1 MVTGISEVHGWINW
15 RWVAI
20 FGLIVALA
28 LALATLPLRLLLPAV
43 AATAGGLLLL
53 RWPWLVW
60 PLIGV
65 ALPVSSGVRVGPLT
79 GTEGLLAGAVAL
91 WLVDGVRRRSL
102 RLAWRPRLVLVSLAV
117 YLAAQGLSLLRAPDL
132 GEGVAEM
139 VKWAEFA
146 LVLLI
151 VPQMVKREQARWLVA
166 GLLLGGV
173 FQALLGLYQ
182 FVFQIGPPWFLI
194 LGRFMRASGTFAQP
208 NPYAGYLGLT
218 LPVAASLGLW
228 ALGALQSRRESMSAG
243 RPTSPPQR
251 WFTGNEP
258 GEAPFPRRRGGLGQ
272 RSRGARPHSQAP
284 SPLEGK
290 GLRLSRHQR
299 GSGEGMGFPL
309 DLLFYTGATAA
320 IGVALLASWSRG
332 GWLGAL
338 AGVGLVV
345 ALRTRA
351 TVTLAV
357 VGVALL
363 LAASGPLA
371 AVVPAPV
378 AERFADLPEF
388 VGVSSDPVV
397 QQIGIFR
404 QPVTDANFA
413 VLERLAHWEAARR
426 MWVQSPWLGIGTG
439 NYAVVYPE
447 VNIRRWEEPLGH
459 AHNIYLNT
467 LAETGLIG
475 LLAFLG
481 FWLSVALFIARRT
494 FGRSSDTAWHEAAIG
509 NKHYAVRNTTW
520 NRALAL
526 GVLGVLAHLAVH
538 NVFDNLFVQGMY
550 LHIALWIAAVLV
562 AEEAVLLQTSS
573 LATRAPR

>member
-1 MVTGISEVHGWINW
+1 MVSRIPSVSGQGIL
-15 RWVAI
+15 RQATA
-20 FGLIVALA
+20 LALLLALA
-28 LALATLPLRLLLPAV
+28 LALATGPLRLLLPAV
-43 AATAGGLLLL
+43 AATAGGLILL

-65 ALPVSSGVRVGPLT
+65 ALPVSSGVRIGPLT
-79 GTEGLLAGAVAL
+79 ATEGLLAGALAL
-91 WLVDGVRRRSL
+91 WLVDGVRQQKL
-102 RLAWRPRLVLVSLAV
+102 RLAWRPRPVLLALAL
-117 YLAAQGLSLLRAPDL
+117 YLAAQGLSLLRAPNL

-139 VKWAEFA
+139 VKWAEFG
-146 LVLLI
+146 LVLLV

-173 FQALLGLYQ
+173 AQALLGIYQ
-182 FVFQIGPPWFLI
+182 FIFRIGPPWFLI
-194 LGRFMRASGTFAQP
+194 LGRFMRASGTFDQP

-218 LPVAASLGLW
+218 LPVAVSLSLW
-228 ALGALQSRRESMSAG
+228 ALGRWRDES
-243 RPTSPPQR
+243 
-251 WFTGNEP
+251 
-258 GEAPFPRRRGGLGQ
+258 
-272 RSRGARPHSQAP
+272 ARPHPQTP

-290 GLRLSRHQR
+290 GLHLSRSQR
-299 GSGEGMGFPL
+299 GIAEGMGFPL
-309 DLLFYTGATAA
+309 DLLFYAGATAA

-338 AGVGLVV
+338 AGVGVVV
-345 ALRTRA
+345 ALRTRG
-351 TVTLAV
+351 TVALAV
-357 VGVALL
+357 VGVALG

-426 MWVQSPWLGIGTG
+426 MWVQAPWLGIGTG
-439 NYAVVYPE
+439 NYAVVYPS
-447 VNIRRWEEPLGH
+447 VNIRRWAEPLGH

-481 FWLSVALFIARRT
+481 FWFSVALFVARYA
-494 FGRSSDTAWHEAAIG
+494 FKQYPSASSGEAAI
-509 NKHYAVRNTTW
+509 RNTSW
-520 NRALAL
+520 NRSLAL
-526 GVLGVLAHLAVH
+526 GVLGALTHLAVH

-550 LHIALWIAAVLV
+550 LHVALWLAALLV
-562 AEEAVLLQTSS
+562 ADDRLG
-573 LATRAPR
+573 

>member
-1 MVTGISEVHGWINW
+1 MVSQIPSV
-15 RWVAI
+15 
-20 FGLIVALA
+20 FGQGFLRQATALTLLLALA
-28 LALATLPLRLLLPAV
+28 LALATAPLRLLLPAV
-43 AATAGGLLLL
+43 LVTGGGLILL

-60 PLIGV
+60 PLVGA

-79 GTEGLLAGAVAL
+79 GTEGLLAAAVAL
-91 WLVDGVRRRSL
+91 WLVDGVRRRKL
-102 RLAWRPRLVLVSLAV
+102 QLAWRPRLVLLALAL

-146 LVLLI
+146 LVLLL
-151 VPQMVKREQARWLVA
+151 VPQMVGRVQARWLVA

-173 FQALLGLYQ
+173 AQALLGIYQ
-182 FVFQIGPPWFLI
+182 FVFRIGPPWFLI
-194 LGRFMRASGTFAQP
+194 LGRFMRASGSFDQP

-218 LPVAASLGLW
+218 LPVAASLSLW
-228 ALGALQSRRESMSAG
+228 ALGRWGVRE
-243 RPTSPPQR
+243 
-251 WFTGNEP
+251 
-258 GEAPFPRRRGGLGQ
+258 
-272 RSRGARPHSQAP
+272 ARPHPQTP
-284 SPLEGK
+284 SPHPEGTRGK
-290 GLRLSRHQR
+290 GLHSSRTQR
-299 GSGEGMGFPL
+299 DFGEGIGFPL
-309 DLLFYTGATAA
+309 DLLFYAGATALLGA
-320 IGVALLASWSRG
+320 ALLASWSRG

-338 AGVGLVV
+338 AGVGVV
-345 ALRTRA
+345 IALRTRG
-351 TVTLAV
+351 TVALAV

-426 MWVQSPWLGIGTG
+426 MWVGSPWLGIGTG

-447 VNIRRWEEPLGH
+447 VNIRRWQEPLGH

-481 FWLSVALFIARRT
+481 FWLSAALFVARCAFRQP
-494 FGRSSDTAWHEAAIG
+494 FNTAWNETATSNKHYPSASSGEAAIS
-509 NKHYAVRNTTW
+509 NISW

-550 LHIALWIAAVLV
+550 LHVALWLAALLIANDRLG
-562 AEEAVLLQTSS
+562 
-573 LATRAPR
+573 

>member
-1 MVTGISEVHGWINW
+1 MVSPIPSVSEQGFL
-15 RWVAI
+15 RQATA
-20 FGLIVALA
+20 LTLLLALA
-28 LALATLPLRLLLPAV
+28 LALAIGPLRLLLPAV
-43 AATAGGLLLL
+43 AATAVGLLLL

-60 PLIGV
+60 PLVGA

-79 GTEGLLAGAVAL
+79 GTEGLLAAAVVL
-91 WLVDGVRRRSL
+91 WLVDGVRQSRNQAGKL
-102 RLAWRPRLVLVSLAV
+102 QLAWRPRLVLLALAL
-117 YLAAQGLSLLRAPDL
+117 YLAAQGLSLLRAPNL
-132 GEGVAEM
+132 AEGVAEM

-146 LVLLI
+146 LVLLV
-151 VPQMVKREQARWLVA
+151 VPQMVGRAQARWLVA

-173 FQALLGLYQ
+173 AQALLGIYQ
-182 FVFQIGPPWFLI
+182 FVFRIGPPWFLI
-194 LGRFMRASGTFAQP
+194 LGRFMRASGSFDQP

-218 LPVAASLGLW
+218 LPVAASLSLW
-228 ALGALQSRRESMSAG
+228 ALGQWRNRDAQG
-243 RPTSPPQR
+243 RQLAA
-251 WFTGNEP
+251 W
-258 GEAPFPRRRGGLGQ
+258 
-272 RSRGARPHSQAP
+272 
-284 SPLEGK
+284 
-290 GLRLSRHQR
+290 
-299 GSGEGMGFPL
+299 L
-309 DLLFYTGATAA
+309 DLLFYAGATALLGA
-320 IGVALLASWSRG
+320 ALLASWSRG

-338 AGVGLVV
+338 AGIGVV
-345 ALRTRA
+345 IALRTRG
-351 TVTLAV
+351 TVALAV

-363 LAASGPLA
+363 LAAGGPLA

-388 VGVSSDPVV
+388 IGVSSDPVV

-426 MWVQSPWLGIGTG
+426 MWMGSPWLGIGTG

-447 VNIRRWEEPLGH
+447 VNIRRWQEPLGH

-481 FWLSVALFIARRT
+481 FWLSAALFVARRA
-494 FGRSSDTAWHEAAIG
+494 FRQPFNTAWNETATSNKQYAIS
-509 NKHYAVRNTTW
+509 NISW

-550 LHIALWIAAVLV
+550 LHVALWLAALLIANDRLG
-562 AEEAVLLQTSS
+562 
-573 LATRAPR
+573 